1 MQMEQ
6 PEDREQVINVID
18 EITDDFSIVIK
29 WIFNKIQVS
38 IRYRSLI
45 FKKLDYRQGEIVRFF
60 MEIV

>member
-45 FKKLDYRQGEIVRFF
+45 FKKLDQRQGEIVRFF

>member
-1 MQMEQ
+1 MQIEQ

-45 FKKLDYRQGEIVRFF
+45 FKKLD
-60 MEIV
+60 

>member
-38 IRYRSLI
+38 IRYRRKKK
-45 FKKLDYRQGEIVRFF
+45 KKLD
-60 MEIV
+60 